1 MASWRTWS
9 DCEHA
14 GATRQ
19 CSLFLCRNSY
29 YSYVSPLGAP
39 CPTRTSAQLVPS
51 STLMSQHVSLVT
63 RVVTFSCD
71 ACTCVTTTDVAE
83 ANNLEFKATPSSS
96 NGSLVYCSI
105 SPPRPSKHAYPGT
118 KASTP
123 CVDYHVF
130 TTLAA
135 GTAQQGTGTAQAQH
149 FSLSICVTTT
159 TTSVKIDFTFI
170 FLEWWCKREESI
182 RRGKKS

>member
-1 MASWRTWS
+1 VASWRTWS

-105 SPPRPSKHAYPGT
+105 SPPRPSTHTQEQRQARRLCMRGLWSFT
-118 KASTP
+118 QHRHSTFT
-123 CVDYHVF
+123 F
-130 TTLAA
+130 TTR
-135 GTAQQGTGTAQAQH
+135 
-149 FSLSICVTTT
+149 CV
-159 TTSVKIDFTFI
+159 SVKIDFTFI